1 MSNNEKFDRKDFV
14 KIIMAFR
21 NPVLG
26 LIIFLGIYF
35 GLKSVAFIDYYLSGN
50 IEVTLDK
57 ILRSFLIFCIAW
69 GFNNLE
75 SQSSFIFEGLASRL
89 QLNFDKIVIPFI
101 SKFLKFVTWAF
112 AVIMIVQEWG
122 YNVNGLIAGL
132 GLGGL
137 AFALAAKDTIANIFG
152 GVVII
157 FDKPFTIGDFI
168 AYGNIE
174 GTVESINFRSTK
186 IRKADQALVTIP
198 NSILANS
205 SIINQSK
212 MAKRQV
218 NFKINLLC
226 STYQESIAKAAFEIK
241 EILVNSEKIHK
252 ENIIV
257 SFSDITNMGLQL
269 LINYFTVTI
278 NYEEYLQIKEDINY
292 KIIDILKKNEISLS
306 VQDQCGFPI
315 NN

>member
-1 MSNNEKFDRKDFV
+1 MPNKENVDRKDYI
-14 KIIMAFR
+14 KILLAFR

-26 LIIFLGIYF
+26 LIIFLGLYF
-35 GLKSVAFIDYYLSGN
+35 GLKSIPFFDYYFTGSF
-50 IEVTLDK
+50 EQTLDK
-57 ILRSFLIFCIAW
+57 LLRSFLIFCIAW

-75 SQSSFIFEGLASRL
+75 SQSSFIFAGLSSKL
-89 QLNFDKIVIPFI
+89 QLNFDKIIIPFI
-101 SKFLKFVTWAF
+101 SIFLKFVTWAF
-112 AVIMIVQEWG
+112 AIFMIVQEWG

-168 AYGNIE
+168 ADGNIE

-186 IRKADQALVTIP
+186 IRRTDQALVTIP

-205 SIINQSK
+205 AIVNQSK
-212 MAKRQV
+212 MAKKQV
-218 NFKINLLC
+218 NFKIYISC
-226 STYQESIAKAAFEIK
+226 ATAQENVSKAISEIK
-241 EILVNSEKIHK
+241 KVLLSSDQIYK

-257 SFSDITNMGLQL
+257 SFSDISSTGLQL
-269 LINYFTVTI
+269 LINYFTVTT
-278 NYEEYLQIKEDINY
+278 NYEEYMQIKEDINY
-292 KIIDILKKNEISLS
+292 QIIDILKNNEISLS
-306 VQDQCGFPI
+306 VQDQARFTI
-315 NN
+315 SN